1 MFVLRRVAT
10 GLLIAFLVSIAV
22 YAIAP
27 YAAGGDPAI
36 TVLGGN
42 DGLTLTEEQIEESR
56 SRLGLDRPFIV
67 RYTDWLVHTL
77 QGDLGKSLFRDQTVA
92 ATVLDALPVTFSIS
106 AMAIVWILVIGIP
119 LGIAAAV
126 RPESPAAK
134 VIQVVSA
141 VGIATPHFVV
151 GLILVRIISLQLGL
165 VPAVGYRPLDVD
177 FLAWFKSILL
187 PSVALAV
194 PAAAALTRFV
204 RASMSEVL
212 ARDYIRTASGKGLPR
227 ATVIWKHALKN
238 ALVPAA
244 TVIGLEI
251 RVLLGGSVAVEAV
264 FALPGLG
271 SLIINTIRQGDY
283 PVLLGTVIITVL
295 MVVVINMLVD
305 ISYAYLNPRIRAF

>member
-1 MFVLRRVAT
+1 
-10 GLLIAFLVSIAV
+10 
-22 YAIAP
+22 
-27 YAAGGDPAI
+27 
-36 TVLGGN
+36 
-42 DGLTLTEEQIEESR
+42 
-56 SRLGLDRPFIV
+56 
-67 RYTDWLVHTL
+67 
-77 QGDLGKSLFRDQTVA
+77 
-92 ATVLDALPVTFSIS
+92 
-106 AMAIVWILVIGIP
+106 
-119 LGIAAAV
+119 
-126 RPESPAAK
+126 
-134 VIQVVSA
+134 
-141 VGIATPHFVV
+141 
-151 GLILVRIISLQLGL
+151 LGL

-264 FALPGLG
+264 FALPGL
-271 SLIINTIRQGDY
+271 
-283 PVLLGTVIITVL
+283 
-295 MVVVINMLVD
+295 
-305 ISYAYLNPRIRAF
+305 